1 MNRKSLLVGALVGFL
16 IASISFGLFYCK
28 NRSTP
33 PAEPAAVAPN
43 SSNHG
48 GHAGQMSGADVPS
61 APAESSDSAT
71 TVELTEDEQKTAGI
85 QTAKVVRRNVSAPL
99 MAPGRV
105 EEAETQ
111 LTTISAR
118 VGGRIDKLYVDFT
131 GQSVRRGQ
139 AIALIYS
146 PEVVAAA
153 EEYKLALDSLERLGP
168 DSLAAAQQQAKELV
182 DASRRR
188 LELWGLT
195 AQQISEIAKSEQPRI
210 HITIYSSVSG
220 TVTER
225 KVTEGQYVKEGD
237 PLYLVADLSS
247 VWVKADVY
255 EADVPRIRANQQVE
269 ISAQAMPGTNL
280 RGRVGFIEPML
291 NEQTRTVAVRIQ
303 VPNPGLRLRPGMFV
317 TAMLQPSMATNQLAI
332 PRTAVVR
339 GGMKDIVYVAKG
351 NGVFEGREVKLGAAG
366 QDYYAVLSGLKEGE
380 SVVTQGNFLLDS
392 QSRLTGGLTGLFGG
406 SKEFERTQE
415 PAKPS
420 DASRQY
426 KVTFRTEP
434 DPPKGAA
441 ENTFHITVHD
451 PEGKA
456 VSDAEMRVALVM
468 PAMPSMGM
476 AEMRSAME
484 LKWNGS
490 EYVGTGNVS
499 MAGPWSV
506 TVEVIRGGKT
516 IATYR
521 TRVTAR

>member
-1 MNRKSLLVGALVGFL
+1 MNRKSLVIGALVGFL
-16 IASISFGLFYCK
+16 IASLSFALFYF
-28 NRSTP
+28 RSRSASTK
-33 PAEPAAVAPN
+33 PAAVASETAAHGQHSQPT
-43 SSNHG
+43 SS
-48 GHAGQMSGADVPS
+48 ADVP
-61 APAESSDSAT
+61 PASTGTSDSPT
-71 TVELTEDEQKTAGI
+71 TVELNEEEQKTAGI
-85 QTAKVVRRNVSAPL
+85 QIAKVVRRNVSAAL
-99 MAPGRV
+99 ITPGRV

-111 LTTISAR
+111 LATISAR
-118 VGGRIDKLYVDFT
+118 VGGRIDRLDVDFT
-131 GQSVRRGQ
+131 GESVRRGQ

-153 EEYKLALDSLERLGP
+153 EEYKLALESLEQLGP
-168 DSLAAAQQQAKELV
+168 DALAAAQQQAKELA

-195 AQQISEIAKSEQPRI
+195 AQQISGIAKSERTQI
-210 HITIYSSVSG
+210 HITIYSPVSG

-237 PLYLVADLSS
+237 ALYLVADLST

-255 EADVPRIRANQQVE
+255 EADVPRVRANQPVE
-269 ISAQAMPGTNL
+269 ISAPSMPDRKL
-280 RGRVGFIEPML
+280 RGRVGFVEPML
-291 NEQTRTVAVRIQ
+291 NEQTRTVAVRMQ

-317 TAMLQPSMATNQLAI
+317 TATLQPLMANSQLAV

-351 NGVFEGREVKLGAAG
+351 EGVFEGREVKLGAAG

-415 PAKPS
+415 PAQPS
-420 DASRQY
+420 ESAGQY

-441 ENTFHITVHD
+441 ENKFHVTVQD
-451 PEGKA
+451 AQGKPLSHA
-456 VSDAEMRVALVM
+456 QVRLALVM

-476 AEMRSAME
+476 PEMRSGME

-499 MAGPWSV
+499 MAGPWTV
-506 TVEVIRGGKT
+506 TVEVMRGGRT
-516 IATYR
+516 VATHR
-521 TRVTAR
+521 THVTAR

>member
-1 MNRKSLLVGALVGFL
+1 MNRRSLLLGVLVGFL
-16 IASISFGLFYCK
+16 IASLAFTLFYF
-28 NRSTP
+28 RSR
-33 PAEPAAVAPN
+33 PALPEPAAA
-43 SSNHG
+43 SS
-48 GHAGQMSGADVPS
+48 AGTGQSQHSRAATGPDVPS
-61 APAESSDSAT
+61 APIGASESGT

-99 MAPGRV
+99 IAPGRV

-111 LTTISAR
+111 LATVSAR
-118 VGGRIDKLYVDFT
+118 IGGRIDKLYVDFT
-131 GQSVRRGQ
+131 GESVRRGQ

-153 EEYKLALDSLERLGP
+153 EEYKLALESLERLGP
-168 DSLAAAQQQAKELV
+168 DALAGAQQQAKELV

-195 AQQISEIAKSEQPRI
+195 AQQISAIRKSEQPQI
-210 HITIYSSVSG
+210 HITIHSPVSG

-237 PLYLVADLSS
+237 PLLVVADLST

-255 EADVPRIRANQQVE
+255 EADVPRVRPNQPVE
-269 ISAQAMPGTNL
+269 ISGESMPDRKL
-280 RGRVGFIEPML
+280 RGRIGFIEPML
-291 NEQTRTVAVRIQ
+291 NEQTRTVAVRMQ

-317 TAMLQPSMATNQLAI
+317 TATLQPSMAKRQLAV

-339 GGMKDIVYVAKG
+339 GGTKDIVYVAKA

-392 QSRLTGGLTGLFGG
+392 QSRLASGMTGLFGG
-406 SKEFERTQE
+406 STEFERTQE
-415 PAKPS
+415 PAKPGDES
-420 DASRQY
+420 GQY
-426 KVTFRTEP
+426 KITFRTQP
-434 DPPKGAA
+434 DPLKGAA
-441 ENTFHITVHD
+441 ENSFHVAVHD
-451 PEGKA
+451 AQGKP
-456 VSDAEMRVALVM
+456 VSDARVRVALVM

-476 AEMRSAME
+476 PEMRSGME

-490 EYVGTGNVS
+490 EYVATGNVS
-499 MAGPWSV
+499 MAGPWTV
-506 TVEVIRGGKT
+506 TVEVMRDGRT
-516 IATYR
+516 VATHR
-521 TRVTAR
+521 ARVTAR

>member
-1 MNRKSLLVGALVGFL
+1 MNRKSLLVGALFGFL
-16 IASISFGLFYCK
+16 IASLSFAVFYF
-28 NRSTP
+28 RHRATSTQ
-33 PAEPAAVAPN
+33 PAAASDAAAHHQHSQAA
-43 SSNHG
+43 SST
-48 GHAGQMSGADVPS
+48 DVSS
-61 APAESSDSAT
+61 APIGASDSPIS
-71 TVELTEDEQKTAGI
+71 VELTEEEQKTAGI
-85 QTAKVVRRNVSAPL
+85 QTAKVVRRNVAEAL
-99 MAPGRV
+99 IAPGRV

-111 LTTISAR
+111 LATISAR

-131 GQSVRRGQ
+131 GESVRRGQ

-153 EEYKLALDSLERLGP
+153 EEYKLALESLERLGP
-168 DSLAAAQQQAKELV
+168 DALAGAQQQAKELV

-195 AQQISEIAKSEQPRI
+195 AQQISAISKSVQPQI
-210 HITIYSSVSG
+210 HITIHSPVSG

-237 PLYLVADLSS
+237 PLYVVADLST

-255 EADVPRIRANQQVE
+255 EADVPRIRPNQPVE
-269 ISAQAMPGTNL
+269 ISGESMPDRKL

-291 NEQTRTVAVRIQ
+291 NEQTRTVAVRMQ

-317 TAMLQPSMATNQLAI
+317 SAMLRPSTASNQLAV

-339 GGMKDIVYVAKG
+339 GGMKDIVYVVKG
-351 NGVFEGREVKLGAAG
+351 NGIFEGREVKIGAAG
-366 QDYYAVLSGLKEGE
+366 DDYYAVLSGLKEGE
-380 SVVTQGNFLLDS
+380 SVVIQGNFLLDS

-406 SKEFERTQE
+406 SKEFEPTQQ
-415 PAKPS
+415 PAQPGGVS
-420 DASRQY
+420 GQY
-426 KVTFRTEP
+426 KITFRTEP

-441 ENTFHITVHD
+441 ENTFRVTVQD
-451 PEGKA
+451 PEGKP
-456 VSDAEMRVALVM
+456 VSDAEVRVGQVM

-476 AEMRSAME
+476 PEMRSAME

-490 EYVGTGNVS
+490 EYVGSGNVS

-506 TVEVIRGGKT
+506 TVEVRRGGRT
-516 IATYR
+516 VATHR